1 MAKKLKGPQMIL
13 ANYLD
18 DGRVVFFTKEG
29 GWSAS
34 PADAAFAEDDGAEA
48 LLAEANKSVSSN
60 LIVGA
65 ELIGATI
72 TDGKPYPAHM
82 KHVMQA
88 KGPSVRADLGYQV
101 STDWEAH

>member
-18 DGRVVFFTKEG
+18 DGRVVFFTEDG
-29 GWSAS
+29 DWSAS
-34 PADAAFAEDDGAEA
+34 PTEAAYAEEDAADA
-48 LLAEANKSVSSN
+48 LLAEANKSTASN

-72 TDGKPYPAHM
+72 TDGKPFPSHM

-88 KGPSVRADLGYQV
+88 KGPSVRLDLGYQV
-101 STDWEAH
+101 STDWEAR

>member
-18 DGRVVFFTKEG
+18 DGRVVFFKEDG
-29 GWSAS
+29 GWSPS
-34 PADAAFAEDDGAEA
+34 PTEATYADDEGAEA
-48 LLAEANKSVSSN
+48 LLERANQSTKENV
-60 LIVGA
+60 IVGA

-72 TDGKPYPAHM
+72 TDGKPYPSHI